1 VITVLSGG
9 VGAARLLRALSDVV
23 DPHELVAVVNVG
35 DDLVLHG
42 LTICPDLD
50 TITYTLAGLNNDVLG
65 WGLNGESWRVME
77 ELDRLGGEAWF
88 RLGDRDLATH
98 LYRSERLR
106 QGATKTQVTREL
118 AAHYELAVTLL
129 PVSDDPLATEFLTP
143 EGRLAFQDYFVR
155 RHHDVVV
162 SAIEFVGAENASL
175 SAEARDAITSA
186 DRLVIAPSNP
196 LISIDPILQVPGVR
210 ELIRERASDVIAVS
224 PLINGEALKG
234 PADRLMRELGYE
246 SSVLGVAD
254 FYEGLVGTWVIDE
267 ADRALA
273 EDLRA
278 RGVNVEVTTTIMADP
293 ENARRLAKV
302 VVS

>member
-1 VITVLSGG
+1 M
-9 VGAARLLRALSDVV
+9 
-23 DPHELVAVVNVG
+23 VNVG

-50 TITYTLAGLNNDVLG
+50 TITYTLAGLNNDEMG
-65 WGLNGESWRVME
+65 WGLRGESWRVMD
-77 ELDRLGGEAWF
+77 ELHDLGGEAWF

-106 QGATKTQVTREL
+106 QGATKTQVAQEL
-118 AAHYELAVTLL
+118 CAHFDLGVTLL
-129 PVSDDPLATEFLTP
+129 PVSDDPIATEFLTP
-143 EGRLAFQDYFVR
+143 DGRLTFQEYFVR
-155 RHHDVVV
+155 HHHDVVV
-162 SAIEFVGAENASL
+162 SAIEVVGASNATL
-175 SAEARDAITSA
+175 SALARDALTNAS
-186 DRLVIAPSNP
+186 RLVIAPSNP

-210 ELIRERASDVIAVS
+210 ELIGERVSDVIAVS
-224 PLINGEALKG
+224 PLINGQALKG

-254 FYEGLVGTWVIDE
+254 FYDGLVGTWVIDE

-273 EDLRA
+273 DPLRS
-278 RGVNVEVTTTIMADP
+278 RGVNVEVTTTIMADS